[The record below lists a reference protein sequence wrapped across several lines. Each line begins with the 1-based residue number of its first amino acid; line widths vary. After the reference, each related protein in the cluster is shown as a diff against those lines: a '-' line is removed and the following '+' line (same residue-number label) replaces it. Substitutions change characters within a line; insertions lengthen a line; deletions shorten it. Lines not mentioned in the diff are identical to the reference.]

1 MIIRSQDKSS
11 IVNFN
16 GVDTIKAVLNKRRN
30 EIKEHYETNIVYF
43 GCAKDGI
50 LGTYSTEEKA
60 TKVLDMIQEA
70 YCGMRSVDCTTR
82 GMLDTFAK
90 REDVSCLLDL
100 HIDKY
105 FFQMPQDSEV

>member
-1 MIIRSQDKSS
+1 MIIRSQDKKS
-11 IVNFN
+11 IINFDRI
-16 GVDTIKAVLNKRRN
+16 DTIRLSMQKEKGV
-30 EIKEHYETNIVYF
+30 IKSNYQTDIFYDSADTF
-43 GCAKDGI
+43 GV
-50 LGTYSTEEKA
+50 LGTYSSVEKA
-60 TKVLDMIQEA
+60 IKVLDMIQDA

-105 FFQMPQDSEV
+105 FFQMPKDSEV

>member
-16 GVDTIKAVLNKRRN
+16 GVDTIKAVSNKRRN

-43 GCAKDGI
+43 GCAKDGL

-60 TKVLDMIQEA
+60 MKVLDELFYAFRNMA
-70 YCGMRSVDCTTR
+70 FVDETT
-82 GMLDTFAK
+82 
-90 REDVSCLLDL
+90 
-100 HIDKY
+100 
-105 FFQMPQDSEV
+105 FQMPQDSEV